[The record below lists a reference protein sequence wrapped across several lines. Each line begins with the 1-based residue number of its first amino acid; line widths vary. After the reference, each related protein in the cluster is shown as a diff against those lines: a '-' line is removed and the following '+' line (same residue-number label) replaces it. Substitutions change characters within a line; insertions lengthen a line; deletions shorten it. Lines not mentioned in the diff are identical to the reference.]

1 PSARKPPCAPAHRAR
16 RARRPT
22 GARVRAGDSTVGPPR
37 GAARRA
43 VCGCRPLAGSLCGAA
58 PPRCDRRT
66 TVDGPSARRPLCAT
80 PRNVFC
86 HVHDPA
92 HARRGCPRTSARPG
106 RRLVGARSRDHRG
119 GRVAPA
125 VWARVDGPRRR
136 WGADCLRCGL
146 NRSDRHRTDVPAGL
160 DAAAGPRRRRVIR
173 LPVRFAAGIRHRR
186 CHDGGDPGPGRH
198 RRLAVNM
205 FGALA
210 VLAAFALSTLLVVP
224 AARRTGL
231 DIWHPA
237 TAWLLLE
244 AVFFGIG
251 GVSLALGGSAGP
263 ALFIAGAVAA
273 FGLGTWM
280 SDVLARRRSIGIDR
294 VGNESTRLTAPL
306 RPAVVAALVCLAVL
320 AVGATVLRVGVPL
333 FAGDITGARRELT
346 GIPVQILR
354 VALPGAAL
362 ALTVAALRT
371 PGDPRA
377 RLGAVALVS
386 ATLLF
391 EIVLASR
398 YLAAEL
404 VAVLVLA
411 LGIAGLPMPRRPVAL
426 TVAAGI
432 LAFAGIQVVRAYDQ
446 AAGREVAFAVER
458 TANRLFLIQPRTLE
472 ALQAA
477 IPNEEPYFGGLT
489 WLRRAGPLF
498 GRDDIPNLGYWIY
511 PPLFP
516 DQTP

>member
-1 PSARKPPCAPAHRAR
+1 
-16 RARRPT
+16 
-22 GARVRAGDSTVGPPR
+22 
-37 GAARRA
+37 
-43 VCGCRPLAGSLCGAA
+43 
-58 PPRCDRRT
+58 
-66 TVDGPSARRPLCAT
+66 
-80 PRNVFC
+80 
-86 HVHDPA
+86 
-92 HARRGCPRTSARPG
+92 
-106 RRLVGARSRDHRG
+106 
-119 GRVAPA
+119 
-125 VWARVDGPRRR
+125 
-136 WGADCLRCGL
+136 
-146 NRSDRHRTDVPAGL
+146 
-160 DAAAGPRRRRVIR
+160 
-173 LPVRFAAGIRHRR
+173 
-186 CHDGGDPGPGRH
+186 
-198 RRLAVNM
+198 M

-333 FAGDITGARRELT
+333 FAGDITGARSELT

-371 PGDPRA
+371 PGDQRA
-377 RLGAVALVS
+377 RLGALALVS

-404 VAVLVLA
+404 VAGLVLA
-411 LGIAGLPMPRRPVAL
+411 LGIAGVPVPRRAVAV
-426 TVAAGI
+426 TVAAGV

-477 IPNEEPYFGGLT
+477 IPSEQPYFGGLT
-489 WLRRAGPLF
+489 WLRRAGPFF
-498 GRDDIPNLGYWIY
+498 GRNDIPNLGYWIY
-511 PPLFP
+511 PRLFP
-516 DQTP
+516 DQTPPGYAAPGLLGEAWANFGGAGILLFGLLGVVVERFGALVARHRAAVADVVAAALGTLFIARSHALGLNGLVVLGALVGLWRALVARPAGLLEDVGATLRWRI

>member
-1 PSARKPPCAPAHRAR
+1 M
-16 RARRPT
+16 
-22 GARVRAGDSTVGPPR
+22 
-37 GAARRA
+37 
-43 VCGCRPLAGSLCGAA
+43 
-58 PPRCDRRT
+58 
-66 TVDGPSARRPLCAT
+66 
-80 PRNVFC
+80 
-86 HVHDPA
+86 
-92 HARRGCPRTSARPG
+92 
-106 RRLVGARSRDHRG
+106 
-119 GRVAPA
+119 
-125 VWARVDGPRRR
+125 
-136 WGADCLRCGL
+136 
-146 NRSDRHRTDVPAGL
+146 
-160 DAAAGPRRRRVIR
+160 I
-173 LPVRFAAGIRHRR
+173 
-186 CHDGGDPGPGRH
+186 
-198 RRLAVNM
+198 
-205 FGALA
+205 GALA
-210 VLAAFALSTLLVVP
+210 VTAAFALSTALVVP
-224 AARRTGL
+224 AARRTRL
-231 DIWHPA
+231 DVWHPA
-237 TAWLLLE
+237 GAWLLLE

-251 GVSLALGGSAGP
+251 GVSLAIWGSPGP

-333 FAGDITGARRELT
+333 FAGDITGARSELT

-371 PGDPRA
+371 PGDQRA

-404 VAVLVLA
+404 VAGLVLA
-411 LGIAGLPMPRRPVAL
+411 LGIAGVPVPRRAVAV
-426 TVAAGI
+426 TVAAGV

-477 IPNEEPYFGGLT
+477 IPSEQPYFGGLT
-489 WLRRAGPLF
+489 WLRRAGPFF
-498 GRDDIPNLGYWIY
+498 GRNDIPNLGYWIY
-511 PPLFP
+511 PRLFP
-516 DQTP
+516 DQTPPGYAAPGLLGEAWANFGGAGILLFGLLGVVVERFGALVARHRAAVADVVAAALGTLFIARSHALGLNGLVVLGALVALWRALVAWPAGLLEDVGATLRWRI